1 MCNVCSAAD
10 AVQAN
15 EDQVIARAME
25 LLDQR
30 LFRPGPMLGSPTD
43 VRRYLKLKLAD
54 SANEVFAAV
63 FLDAQNRV
71 LAYEPLFQGS
81 VDAVSVYPRVVLQ
94 RALAHNASALILCH
108 NHPSG
113 HAEPSRAD
121 RSITERLKEVLNYV
135 DIRVLDHFI
144 IGQGEPFSFAE
155 AGLL

>member
-54 SANEVFAAV
+54 AANEVFAAV

-71 LAYEPLFQGS
+71 LAYEQLFQGS
-81 VDAVSVYPRVVLQ
+81 VDTVNVHPRVVLQ
-94 RALAHNASALILCH
+94 RALAHNASGLILCH

-113 HAEPSRAD
+113 HAEPSTAD
-121 RSITERLKEVLNYV
+121 KSLTERLKGVLSYV